1 MRTAVRGLIVAYAM
15 VLLSWLFV
23 TQIARHLLPDIGEFG
38 FVVLV
43 GGVFII
49 VQGVALAIFW
59 GSFVCAGCSLYLQST
74 SRTLGGY
81 IVFAPGRSRR
91 SV

>member
-43 GGVFII
+43 GGPFII
-49 VQGVALAIFW
+49 VQGVCI
-59 GSFVCAGCSLYLQST
+59 GYV
-74 SRTLGGY
+74 LG
-81 IVFAPGRSRR
+81 
-91 SV
+91 

>member
-1 MRTAVRGLIVAYAM
+1 MRTAVRGLIVAYAI

-43 GGVFII
+43 GGPIYHR
-49 VQGVALAIFW
+49 
-59 GSFVCAGCSLYLQST
+59 AGRGIGYV
-74 SRTLGGY
+74 LG
-81 IVFAPGRSRR
+81 
-91 SV
+91 